1 VLISQFNQGNLGKG
15 MEKLLDDGNSLLT
28 LVKSTDTITAISA
41 IKAAKKRADELTALT
56 RKTIFPSIT
65 AQVEA
70 QEEANQLNVINQ
82 LVIGNKEVKA
92 ITKLVSSNVTNTN
105 LWMANSSNHKSI
117 NKFTLYEVMKLAIS
131 GTNQPSTNDVL
142 EQLLDVINHNFNFC
156 KKVSVN
162 MELMQYNAAQ
172 MTTYGI
178 VIGIPQ
184 LTLMLLANIK
194 MVTNNCLHFFNVFSV
209 AFVCLL
215 TIVLRAIKMIILT
228 TCA

>member
-1 VLISQFNQGNLGKG
+1 MLISQFNQGNLGKG